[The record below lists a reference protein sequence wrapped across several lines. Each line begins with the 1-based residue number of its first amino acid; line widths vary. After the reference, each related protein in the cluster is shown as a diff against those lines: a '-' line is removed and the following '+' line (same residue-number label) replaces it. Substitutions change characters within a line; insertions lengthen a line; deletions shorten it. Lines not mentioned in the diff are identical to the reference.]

1 MRAAPSGAALLAAF
15 VSPGFQMSTIIVRLG
30 DILRAV
36 LSVIV
41 AVALFLIVVLV
52 FYQVIARYFTGA
64 ATPGLAESSRFLFI
78 WLVFAGSAWL
88 IGKGDLIAI
97 DFFSSRMRPGAKR
110 LLMIFIDLC
119 TAALL
124 IALFAYSGKLLDVVA
139 IKRAPATGIPY
150 GWVYMALPFFC
161 VAGLWF
167 IFERAVATRLF
178 ARPSGKS
185 DSGI

>member
-1 MRAAPSGAALLAAF
+1 
-15 VSPGFQMSTIIVRLG
+15 MSTILARLG

-36 LSVIV
+36 LSAIV

-52 FYQVIARYFTGA
+52 FYQVITRYFTGT
-64 ATPGLAESSRFLFI
+64 ATPGLAEIARFLFI
-78 WLVFAGSAWL
+78 WLVFSGSAWL
-88 IGKGDLIAI
+88 VGKGDLIAI
-97 DFFSSRMRPGAKR
+97 DFFSSRMRPGTKR
-110 LLMIFIDLC
+110 LLMIFVDLC

-167 IFERAVATRLF
+167 ILERAVVTRLF
-178 ARPSGKS
+178 ARVPEKSG
-185 DSGI
+185 SGV

>member
-1 MRAAPSGAALLAAF
+1 
-15 VSPGFQMSTIIVRLG
+15 MSTILARLG

-41 AVALFLIVVLV
+41 ALALFLIVVLV

-64 ATPGLAESSRFLFI
+64 ATPGLAEIARFLFI
-78 WLVFAGSAWL
+78 WLVFSGSAWL

-97 DFFSSRMRPGAKR
+97 DFFSSRMRPRMKR

-124 IALFAYSGKLLDVVA
+124 IALFFYSQKLLDVVA

-161 VAGLWF
+161 VTGLWF
-167 IFERAVATRLF
+167 IFERAMVTRLF
-178 ARPSGKS
+178 TRLSREPGSGV
-185 DSGI
+185 